1 MIARREGIDGPGDRM
16 SRQAGSAVLSTAT
29 APALGFRASVE
40 HTPSIWTDAARR
52 FLANRLA
59 VFGLVIASIIVF
71 CAIFAD
77 VLALTKR
84 DYANFAEV
92 LQFPSARHPLGTDAV
107 GRDFYTRVLYG
118 ARTSMLVGFTAPL
131 LATLIGVPLGA
142 LAGWYRGWFDFV
154 LLRVIEILTALPS
167 ILVAILLVTIW
178 GSGIEKLI
186 LYMAATG
193 WVGGARFARAQFMAL
208 KEREYVLG
216 ARALGAGEARLMFYH
231 VLPNAAGPIIV
242 GVMTGIP
249 GAIFGEAGLSFL
261 GLGINDPIPS
271 WGKMVAESQVYF
283 QVYWHLAVVP
293 TVLIALSMLAF
304 TFVGDGLRDALDPYM
319 ER

>member
-1 MIARREGIDGPGDRM
+1 MVARREGIDDLEGRVP
-16 SRQAGSAVLSTAT
+16 RQAGSAALSTAT
-29 APALGFRASVE
+29 APALGFRAPVE
-40 HTPSIWTDAARR
+40 HAPSVWVDAARR

-59 VFGLVIASIIVF
+59 VFGLVVASIIVF

-142 LAGWYRGWFDFV
+142 LAGWYRGWFDFM
-154 LLRVIEILTALPS
+154 LLRVIEVLTALPS

-216 ARALGAGEARLMFYH
+216 ARALGASEPRLMFHH

-271 WGKMVAESQVYF
+271 WGKMVAESQVYV
-283 QVYWHLAVVP
+283 QVYWHLALVP

>member
-1 MIARREGIDGPGDRM
+1 MDR
-16 SRQAGSAVLSTAT
+16 GAT
-29 APALGFRASVE
+29 PLPASV
-40 HTPSIWTDAARR
+40 PSMAPVPRPTTIEQAPSMWADAARR
-52 FLANRLA
+52 FFANRLA
-59 VFGLVIASIIVF
+59 VAGLVVASLIVC
-71 CAIFAD
+71 CAVFAD

-84 DYANFAEV
+84 DYANFTEV
-92 LQFPSARHPLGTDAV
+92 LQFPSARHPLGTDTV
-107 GRDFYTRVLYG
+107 GRDFYTRILYG

-142 LAGWYRGWFDFV
+142 VAGWRSGWLDFV
-154 LLRVIEILTALPS
+154 LLRVIEVLTALPT

-178 GSGIEKLI
+178 GSGVEKLI

-193 WVGGARFARAQFMAL
+193 WVGGARFARAQFLAL
-208 KEREYVLG
+208 KQREYVLG
-216 ARALGAGEARLMFYH
+216 ARALGASDARLMFHH

-271 WGKMVAESQVYF
+271 WGKMVAESQTYV
-283 QVYWHLAVVP
+283 QVYWHLALVP
-293 TVLIALSMLAF
+293 TLLIAASMLAF